1 MKRWTLIRAAAFAG
15 LAMVLSLAPAA
26 AQNQGPGQG
35 QNQGQSQGNG
45 GGTATF
51 VQPYI
56 EVNQVLTAEL
66 TPGDDVLTF
75 TQIAAGVDT
84 TIAGRNS
91 VASVSVRYER
101 NIGYG
106 DAVDSDAISGIARG
120 SLAIVPRAVTF
131 EAGALASRTRI
142 DGGSGVT
149 PNPLVAEDQTS
160 DIYSLYAGPTV
171 ATRAGI
177 FDVNASAFVGY
188 NRIEVNDA
196 IVTDEGEPL
205 DVFDESVTYAG
216 QVRVGTQPGN
226 GLPIG
231 IGVGAGGFQEDVDTL
246 DQRVRDV
253 YVRADV
259 TVPLTDSLAV
269 VGGVG
274 YENVEVS
281 SRDALRDAEGDP
293 VIGDDG
299 RFVTD
304 TSAPRRIAFDVDGFI
319 WDVGVQWNP
328 SRRTSL
334 TATVGRRYASTTY
347 FGSFNYVPDSRRAVS
362 INVYDGLTGFGG
374 ALTNQ
379 LAGLDADFE
388 ATRNALTGDFTG
400 LVTGDDGA
408 SGLGLL
414 GSTRGSAFRGRGG
427 NISYQRTIGRLNA
440 AVIAG
445 YDRRTFIGAEGTV
458 FEELDGARDESYY
471 LVGTVGSQLGQSG
484 AISASAYANWFS
496 SQADNSDLTAYG
508 ASAAYNRNL
517 TSRLIARAAVAV
529 DYFDSDFSDQ
539 DFAAASALV
548 GLRYNF

>member
-1 MKRWTLIRAAAFAG
+1 MKRSTMIRAATFASV
-15 LAMVLSLAPAA
+15 AAILSLTPAA
-26 AQNQGPGQG
+26 AQNQGQGQG
-35 QNQGQSQGNG
+35 QGQAQPEGQGS
-45 GGTATF
+45 TTF

-56 EVNQVLTAEL
+56 EVNQVLTAQL

-106 DAVDSDAISGIARG
+106 DAVDTDAISGIARG

-160 DIYSLYAGPTV
+160 DIYSLYAGPSV

-177 FDVNASAFVGY
+177 FDVNANAFVGY

-196 IVTDEGEPL
+196 IVTNEGEAL
-205 DVFDESVTYAG
+205 DVFDESVSYSG

-231 IGVGAGGFQEDVDTL
+231 VGVGAGGFQEDVDTL

-253 YVRADV
+253 FVRGDV

-281 SRDALRDAEGDP
+281 SRDALRDADGDP
-293 VIGDDG
+293 VIGEDG

-319 WDVGVQWNP
+319 WDVGVQWTP

-334 TATVGRRYASTTY
+334 NATVGRRYASTTY
-347 FGSFNYVPDSRRAVS
+347 FGNFNYVPDSRSAVS

-379 LAGLDADFE
+379 LAGLDADFD

-400 LVTGDDGA
+400 LVTGEDGA

-440 AVIAG
+440 AVVAG

-458 FEELDGARDESYY
+458 FEDLDGARDESYY
-471 LVGTVGSQLGQSG
+471 LVGTVGSEVGQSG

-496 SQADNSDLTAYG
+496 SQADNADLTAYG
-508 ASAAYNRNL
+508 ASAAYNRNI

-529 DYFDSDFSDQ
+529 DYFDSDFSEE

>member
-1 MKRWTLIRAAAFAG
+1 MSRLYLIRGLALAG
-15 LAMVLSLAPAA
+15 LSGTLPLAPLG
-26 AQNQGPGQG
+26 AQNQAPQQEQG
-35 QNQGQSQGNG
+35 
-45 GGTATF
+45 TTTF

-56 EVNQVLTAEL
+56 EVNQVLTAQL

-106 DAVDSDAISGIARG
+106 DALDSDAISGIARG

-131 EAGALASRTRI
+131 EAGALATRTRI
-142 DGGSGVT
+142 DGGGGVT

-160 DIYSLYAGPTV
+160 DIYSLYAGPTI
-171 ATRAGI
+171 ATRAGVLDI
-177 FDVNASAFVGY
+177 NASAFVGY

-196 IVTDEGEPL
+196 IITDEGQPL

-226 GLPIG
+226 GLPVG
-231 IGVGAGGFQEDVDTL
+231 LGVGAGGFQEDVDTL
-246 DQRVRDV
+246 DQRVRDL
-253 YVRADV
+253 YVRGDV
-259 TVPLTDSLAV
+259 TVPVTDSLALI
-269 VGGVG
+269 GGVG
-274 YENVEVS
+274 YEDVEVS
-281 SRDALRDAEGDP
+281 SRDALRDADGNP
-293 VIGDDG
+293 VVGDDG

-304 TSAPRRIAFDVDGFI
+304 RTAPRRIAFDVDGFI

-347 FGSFNYVPDSRRAVS
+347 FGNFTYVPDSRSAVA

-374 ALTNQ
+374 ALTNS
-379 LAGLDADFE
+379 LSGLDADFE

-400 LVTGDDGA
+400 LVTGQNGA
-408 SGLGLL
+408 SGLGVL

-427 NISYQRTIGRLNA
+427 NISYQRTVGRINA
-440 AVIAG
+440 ALVAG
-445 YDRRTFIGAEGTV
+445 YDRRTFVGAEDTV
-458 FEELDGARDESYY
+458 FEQLDGLRDESYY
-471 LVGTVGSQLGQSG
+471 VVGTLGSDIGQSG
-484 AISASAYANWFS
+484 GITATAYVNWFTS
-496 SQADNSDLTAYG
+496 EANNADLTAYG
-508 ASAAYNRNL
+508 ASAAYNRAL
-517 TSRLIARAAVAV
+517 TNRLSARAAVAV
-529 DYFDSDFSDQ
+529 DYFDSDFSDE

-548 GLRYNF
+548 GLRLDF

>member
-1 MKRWTLIRAAAFAG
+1 MKRFALVRALTALGAVSAAP
-15 LAMVLSLAPAA
+15 LM
-26 AQNQGPGQG
+26 AQDQG
-35 QNQGQSQGNG
+35 QAEGQQSG
-45 GGTATF
+45 TF

-56 EVNQVLTAEL
+56 EVNQVLTAQL

-106 DAVDSDAISGIARG
+106 DAVDTDAISGIARG
-120 SLAIVPRAVTF
+120 SLAIVPRAVSF

-142 DGGSGVT
+142 DGGGGVT

-160 DIYSLYAGPTV
+160 EIYSVYAGPTI
-171 ATRAGI
+171 ATRAGALDI
-177 FDVNASAFVGY
+177 TGSAFVGY

-196 IVTDEGEPL
+196 FIADDGDAI

-231 IGVGAGGFQEDVDTL
+231 VGVGAGGFQEDVDTL
-246 DQRVRDV
+246 DQRVRDL
-253 YVRADV
+253 YVRGDV
-259 TVPLTDSLAV
+259 TVPVTDNFAV

-274 YENVEVS
+274 YEDVEVS
-281 SRDALRDAEGDP
+281 SRDALRDVDGNP
-293 VIGDDG
+293 VVGEDG

-304 TSAPRRIAFDVDGFI
+304 TSAPRQIAFDIDGFI

-334 TATVGRRYASTTY
+334 SATVGRRYASTTY
-347 FGSFNYVPDSRRAVS
+347 FGNFSYVPDSRSAVA

-374 ALTNQ
+374 ALTNS
-379 LAGLDADFE
+379 LSGLDADFE
-388 ATRNALTGDFTG
+388 ATRNALTGDFIG
-400 LVTGDDGA
+400 LVTGDQGA

-440 AVIAG
+440 AVVAG
-445 YDRRTFIGAEGTV
+445 YDRRTFIGAQGTV
-458 FEELDGARDESYY
+458 FEALDGQRDESYY
-471 LVGTVGSQLGQSG
+471 VVGSVGSDVGQSG
-484 AISASAYANWFS
+484 ALSASAYVNWFS
-496 SQADNSDLTAYG
+496 SQVDNSDLTAYG
-508 ASAAYNRNL
+508 ASAAYNRAL
-517 TSRLIARAAVAV
+517 TNRLTARAAVAV
-529 DYFDSDFSDQ
+529 DYFDSDFSEE

>member
-1 MKRWTLIRAAAFAG
+1 MMRFAFLRAAALAG
-15 LAMVLSLAPAA
+15 LAGALPLAPLG
-26 AQNQGPGQG
+26 AQNQAPEPDQG
-35 QNQGQSQGNG
+35 GSS
-45 GGTATF
+45 TF

-56 EVNQVLTAEL
+56 EVNQVLTAQL

-142 DGGSGVT
+142 DGGGGVT

-160 DIYSLYAGPTV
+160 DIYSLYAGPTI
-171 ATRAGI
+171 ATRAGALDI
-177 FDVNASAFVGY
+177 NASAFVGY

-196 IVTDEGEPL
+196 IVTEDGDAL

-226 GLPIG
+226 GLPVG
-231 IGVGAGGFQEDVDTL
+231 LGVGAGGFQEDVDTL
-246 DQRVRDV
+246 DQRVRDL

-259 TVPLTDSLAV
+259 TVPVTDSLAL

-274 YENVEVS
+274 YEDVEVS
-281 SRDALRDAEGDP
+281 SRDALRDADGDP

-334 TATVGRRYASTTY
+334 TATVGKRYDSTTY
-347 FGSFNYVPDSRRAVS
+347 YGNFTYVPDSRSAVA

-374 ALTNQ
+374 ALTNS
-379 LAGLDADFE
+379 LSGLDADFQ

-400 LVTGDDGA
+400 LVTGENGA
-408 SGLGLL
+408 SGLGVL

-440 AVIAG
+440 ALVAG
-445 YDRRTFIGAEGTV
+445 YDRRTFVGAEDTV
-458 FEELDGARDESYY
+458 FEQLDGLRDESYY
-471 LVGTVGSQLGQSG
+471 VVGTVGSDVGQSG
-484 AISASAYANWFS
+484 GITATAYVNWFT
-496 SQADNSDLTAYG
+496 SQADNADLTAYG
-508 ASAAYNRNL
+508 ASAAYNRAL
-517 TSRLIARAAVAV
+517 TNRLSARAAVAV
-529 DYFDSDFSDQ
+529 DYFDSDFSDE

-548 GLRYNF
+548 GLRLDF

>member
-1 MKRWTLIRAAAFAG
+1 MTRFALTKALAAVGFVAASP
-15 LAMVLSLAPAA
+15 LA
-26 AQNQGPGQG
+26 AQDQGSAQD
-35 QNQGQSQGNG
+35 QQSS
-45 GGTATF
+45 TF

-56 EVNQVLTAEL
+56 EVSQVITAQL

-84 TIAGRNS
+84 TVQGRNS
-91 VASVSVRYER
+91 VASVSLRYER

-106 DAVDSDAISGIARG
+106 DAVDTDAISGIARG
-120 SLAIVPRAVTF
+120 SLAIIPQAVTF
-131 EAGALASRTRI
+131 EAGALASRARI
-142 DGGSGVT
+142 DGGGGVSS
-149 PNPLVAEDQTS
+149 NPLVAEDQTS
-160 DIYSLYAGPTV
+160 DIYSLYAGPSI

-177 FDVNASAFVGY
+177 FDVTGSAFVGY
-188 NRIEVNDA
+188 NRIEVSDA
-196 IVTDEGEPL
+196 FVTEEGEAL
-205 DVFDESVTYAG
+205 DVFDESVTYSG

-231 IGVGAGGFQEDVDTL
+231 VGIGAGAFQEDVDTL

-253 YVRADV
+253 YVRGDV
-259 TVPLTDSLAV
+259 TVPLTDNFAI

-274 YENVEVS
+274 YEDVEVS
-281 SRDALRDAEGDP
+281 SRDALRDAEGNAI
-293 VIGDDG
+293 VGDDG

-304 TSAPRRIAFDVDGFI
+304 TSGPRRIAFEVDGFI

-334 TATVGRRYASTTY
+334 TATVGKRYDSTTY
-347 FGSFNYVPDSRRAVS
+347 YGNFTYVPDGRSSVA

-374 ALTNQ
+374 ALTNS
-379 LAGLDADFE
+379 LSGLDADFST
-388 ATRNALTGDFTG
+388 TRNALTGDFTG
-400 LVTGDDGA
+400 LVTGEDGA
-408 SGLGLL
+408 SGLGTL

-440 AVIAG
+440 AIIAG
-445 YDRRTFIGAEGTV
+445 YDRRTFIGAEDTV
-458 FEELDGARDESYY
+458 FEAIDGQRDESYY
-471 LVGTVGSQLGQSG
+471 LVGTVGSDIGQSG
-484 AISASAYANWFS
+484 NITATAYANWFT
-496 SQADNSDLTAYG
+496 SQLDASDLTAYG
-508 ASAAYNRNL
+508 ASAAYNRAI

-529 DYFDSDFSDQ
+529 DYFDSDFSDE

>member
-1 MKRWTLIRAAAFAG
+1 MKSHPLLRAAVFMGVACLVPF
-15 LAMVLSLAPAA
+15 APALAQDQEA
-26 AQNQGPGQG
+26 AQEQG
-35 QNQGQSQGNG
+35 S
-45 GGTATF
+45 TTF

-56 EVNQVLTAEL
+56 EVNQVLTSQL
-66 TPGDDVLTF
+66 TPGADVLTF
-75 TQIAAGVDT
+75 TQIAAGVAT

-106 DAVDSDAISGIARG
+106 DAVDTDAISGIARG
-120 SLAIVPRAVTF
+120 SLAIVPRAVSF

-142 DGGSGVT
+142 DGGGGVT

-160 DIYSLYAGPTV
+160 EIYSVYAGPTI
-171 ATRAGI
+171 ATRAGALDI
-177 FDVNASAFVGY
+177 TGSAFVGY

-196 IVTDEGEPL
+196 FIADDGDAI

-231 IGVGAGGFQEDVDTL
+231 VGVGAGGFQEDVDTL
-246 DQRVRDV
+246 DQRVRDL
-253 YVRADV
+253 YVRGDV
-259 TVPLTDSLAV
+259 TVPVTDNFAV

-274 YENVEVS
+274 YEDVEVS
-281 SRDALRDAEGDP
+281 SRDALRDVDGNP
-293 VIGDDG
+293 VVGEDG

-304 TSAPRRIAFDVDGFI
+304 TSAPRQIAFDIDGFI

-334 TATVGRRYASTTY
+334 SATVGRRYASTTY
-347 FGSFNYVPDSRRAVS
+347 FGNFSYVPDSRSAVA

-374 ALTNQ
+374 ALTNS
-379 LAGLDADFE
+379 LSGLDADFE

-400 LVTGDDGA
+400 LVTGDQGA

-440 AVIAG
+440 AVVAG
-445 YDRRTFIGAEGTV
+445 YDRRTFIGAQGTV
-458 FEELDGARDESYY
+458 FEALDGQRDESYY
-471 LVGTVGSQLGQSG
+471 VVGSVGSDVGQSG
-484 AISASAYANWFS
+484 ALSASAYVNWFS
-496 SQADNSDLTAYG
+496 SQVDNSDLTAYG
-508 ASAAYNRNL
+508 ASAAYNRAL
-517 TSRLIARAAVAV
+517 TNRLTARAAVAV
-529 DYFDSDFSDQ
+529 DYFDSDFSDE

-548 GLRYNF
+548 GLRLDF

>member
-1 MKRWTLIRAAAFAG
+1 MGAFALLG
-15 LAMVLSLAPAA
+15 VLGAAPAM
-26 AQNQGPGQG
+26 AQQQEGQAE
-35 QNQGQSQGNG
+35 QTSSS
-45 GGTATF
+45 F

-56 EVNQVLTAEL
+56 EVNQVLTAQL

-84 TIAGRNS
+84 TVQGRNS

-120 SLAIVPRAVTF
+120 SLAIIPRAVTF

-142 DGGSGVT
+142 DGGGGVT
-149 PNPLVAEDQTS
+149 SNPLVAEDQTS
-160 DIYSLYAGPTV
+160 DIYSLYAGPSV
-171 ATRAGI
+171 ATRVGAL
-177 FDVNASAFVGY
+177 DVTGSAFVGY

-196 IVTDEGEPL
+196 IVTEDGNAL

-216 QVRVGTQPGN
+216 QVRVGMQPGN

-253 YVRADV
+253 YVRGDV
-259 TVPLTDSLAV
+259 TVPLTDNFAV

-274 YENVEVS
+274 YEDVEVS
-281 SRDALRDAEGDP
+281 SRDALRDADGNP
-293 VIGDDG
+293 IVGDDG

-347 FGSFNYVPDSRRAVS
+347 YGNFTYVPDSRSAVA

-374 ALTNQ
+374 ALTNS
-379 LAGLDADFE
+379 LSGLDADFT

-400 LVTGDDGA
+400 LVTGDGGA
-408 SGLGLL
+408 TGLGTL

-440 AVIAG
+440 AIVAG
-445 YDRRTFIGAEGTV
+445 YDRRTFIGAEDTV
-458 FEELDGARDESYY
+458 FEVLDGLRDESYY
-471 LVGTVGSQLGQSG
+471 LVGTVGSDVGQSG
-484 AISASAYANWFS
+484 NISASAYANWFT
-496 SQADNSDLTAYG
+496 SQVNNTDLTAYG
-508 ASAAYNRNL
+508 ASASYNRAL

-529 DYFDSDFSDQ
+529 DYFDSDFSDE

>member
-1 MKRWTLIRAAAFAG
+1 MTRLTLLGAFALLG
-15 LAMVLSLAPAA
+15 VLGAAPTM
-26 AQNQGPGQG
+26 AQQQEGQAE
-35 QNQGQSQGNG
+35 QTSS
-45 GGTATF
+45 TF

-56 EVNQVLTAEL
+56 EVNQVLTAQL

-84 TIAGRNS
+84 TVQGRNS

-120 SLAIVPRAVTF
+120 SLAIIPRAVTF

-142 DGGSGVT
+142 DGGGGVT
-149 PNPLVAEDQTS
+149 SNPLVAEDQTS
-160 DIYSLYAGPTV
+160 DIYSLYAGPSV
-171 ATRAGI
+171 ATRVGAL
-177 FDVNASAFVGY
+177 DVTGSAFVGY

-196 IVTDEGEPL
+196 IVTEDGNAL

-216 QVRVGTQPGN
+216 QVRVGMPPGN

-253 YVRADV
+253 YVRGDV
-259 TVPLTDSLAV
+259 TVPLTDNFAV

-274 YENVEVS
+274 YEDVEVS
-281 SRDALRDAEGDP
+281 SRDALRDADGNP
-293 VIGDDG
+293 IVGDDG

-347 FGSFNYVPDSRRAVS
+347 YGNFTYVPDSRSAVA

-374 ALTNQ
+374 ALTNS
-379 LAGLDADFE
+379 LSGLDADFT

-400 LVTGDDGA
+400 LVTGDGGA
-408 SGLGLL
+408 TGLGTL

-440 AVIAG
+440 AIVAG
-445 YDRRTFIGAEGTV
+445 YDRRTFIGAEDTV
-458 FEELDGARDESYY
+458 FEVLDGLRDESYY
-471 LVGTVGSQLGQSG
+471 LVGTVGSDVGQSG
-484 AISASAYANWFS
+484 NISASAYANWFT
-496 SQADNSDLTAYG
+496 SQVNNTDLTAYG
-508 ASAAYNRNL
+508 ASASYNRAL

-529 DYFDSDFSDQ
+529 DYFDSDFSDE

>member
-1 MKRWTLIRAAAFAG
+1 
-15 LAMVLSLAPAA
+15 
-26 AQNQGPGQG
+26 QEQGP
-35 QNQGQSQGNG
+35 
-45 GGTATF
+45 TTF

-56 EVNQVLTAEL
+56 EVNQVLTAQL

-106 DAVDSDAISGIARG
+106 DAVDTDAISGIARG
-120 SLAIVPRAVTF
+120 SLAIVPRAVSF

-142 DGGSGVT
+142 DGGGGVT

-160 DIYSLYAGPTV
+160 EIYSVYAGPTI
-171 ATRAGI
+171 ATRAGALDI
-177 FDVNASAFVGY
+177 TGSAFVGY

-196 IVTDEGEPL
+196 FIADDGDAI

-231 IGVGAGGFQEDVDTL
+231 VGVGAGGFQEDVDTL
-246 DQRVRDV
+246 DQRVRDL
-253 YVRADV
+253 YVRGDV
-259 TVPLTDSLAV
+259 TVPVTDNFAV

-274 YENVEVS
+274 YEDVEVS
-281 SRDALRDAEGDP
+281 SRDALRDVDGNP
-293 VIGDDG
+293 VVGEDG

-304 TSAPRRIAFDVDGFI
+304 TSAPRQIAFDIDGFI

-334 TATVGRRYASTTY
+334 SATVGRRYASTTY
-347 FGSFNYVPDSRRAVS
+347 FGNFSYVPDSRSAVA

-374 ALTNQ
+374 ALTNS
-379 LAGLDADFE
+379 LSGLDADFE
-388 ATRNALTGDFTG
+388 ATRNALTGDFIG
-400 LVTGDDGA
+400 LVTGDQGA

-440 AVIAG
+440 AVVAG
-445 YDRRTFIGAEGTV
+445 YDRRTFIGAQGTV
-458 FEELDGARDESYY
+458 FEALDGQRDESYY
-471 LVGTVGSQLGQSG
+471 VVGSVGSDVGQSG
-484 AISASAYANWFS
+484 ALSASAYVNWFS
-496 SQADNSDLTAYG
+496 SQVDNSDLTAYG
-508 ASAAYNRNL
+508 ASAAYNRAL
-517 TSRLIARAAVAV
+517 TNRLTARAAVAV
-529 DYFDSDFSDQ
+529 DYFDSDFSDE

-548 GLRYNF
+548 GLRLDF

>member
-1 MKRWTLIRAAAFAG
+1 MMRLNFLRLAALVG
-15 LAMVLSLAPAA
+15 VLGVAPLTPAVAQSQAPAEES
-26 AQNQGPGQG
+26 G
-35 QNQGQSQGNG
+35 SS
-45 GGTATF
+45 TF

-56 EVNQVLTAEL
+56 EVNQVLTAQL

-106 DAVDSDAISGIARG
+106 DAVDTDAISGIARG
-120 SLAIVPRAVTF
+120 SLAIIPRAVTF

-142 DGGSGVT
+142 DGGGGVS
-149 PNPLVAEDQTS
+149 PNPLAAQDQTS
-160 DIYSLYAGPTV
+160 EIYSVYAGPTV
-171 ATRAGI
+171 TTRAGALDI
-177 FDVNASAFVGY
+177 TGSAFVGY

-196 IVTDEGEPL
+196 FFAEDGDAV

-216 QVRVGTQPGN
+216 QVRVGTQPGR

-231 IGVGAGGFQEDVDTL
+231 VGVGAGGFQEDVDTL

-253 YVRADV
+253 YVRGDV
-259 TVPLTDSLAV
+259 TIPVTDNLAV

-281 SRDALRDAEGDP
+281 SRDALRDADGGA
-293 VIGDDG
+293 VVGDDG

-304 TSAPRRIAFDVDGFI
+304 SASPRRIAFDVDGLI

-347 FGSFNYVPDSRRAVS
+347 FGNFTYTPDSRSALA
-362 INVYDGLTGFGG
+362 INVYGGLPGFGG
-374 ALTNQ
+374 ALPSS
-379 LAGLDADFE
+379 LSGLDADFE

-400 LVTGDDGA
+400 LVTGDQGA
-408 SGLGLL
+408 SGRGVL

-440 AVIAG
+440 AVVAG
-445 YDRRTFIGAEGTV
+445 YDRRTFIGAQDTV
-458 FEELDGARDESYY
+458 FEALDGQRDESYY
-471 LVGTVGSQLGQSG
+471 VVGTLGSDIGQSG
-484 AISASAYANWFS
+484 AISATSYINWFTS
-496 SQADNSDLTAYG
+496 EVDTSDLTAYG
-508 ASAAYNRNL
+508 ASAAYNRSL
-517 TSRLIARAAVAV
+517 TNRLTARAAVAV
-529 DYFDSDFSDQ
+529 DYFDSDFSDE
-539 DFAAASALV
+539 DFAAASALL
-548 GLRYNF
+548 GLRLDF